1 MIEKKSKFDIELK
14 SDQEWFEFKKHLQ
27 YEGLNHNL
35 ERLQNDTISESLQS
49 LADNFSSSKF
59 SENLSFEIPS
69 DFSYTPPD
77 EKCLQPSEFVHPEV
91 FTFNDQSVANPIDL
105 DELVCLKGRKI
116 RTKVTNQFDN
126 INPDSFLP
134 KPVSK
139 IDDNEDACS
148 KFLPSNQLY
157 YLEKNIARKSHKFSK
172 IDKLN

>member
-1 MIEKKSKFDIELK
+1 M
-14 SDQEWFEFKKHLQ
+14 Q

-139 IDDNEDACS
+139 MDDNEDACC

-157 YLEKNIARKSHKFSK
+157 YQKK
-172 IDKLN
+172 ILPERVINLVKLTNLIKIS